1 MRSTTVGT
9 FERWGGEEWGGEC
22 TALEILTVGSDG
34 SHRHRF
40 GKSIFKL
47 YSFVASAQ
55 VEWRDLTARC
65 TYHGGSCHPSVECGF
80 GGGKSN
86 YSGNARESFALEKA
100 ASL

>member
-1 MRSTTVGT
+1 MYLLLDQVSSGCLVLIPWCSCCCFCDVFLVFGPVECRMRSTTVGT

-22 TALEILTVGSDG
+22 TALEVLTVGSDG

-55 VEWRDLTARC
+55 VE
-65 TYHGGSCHPSVECGF
+65 
-80 GGGKSN
+80 
-86 YSGNARESFALEKA
+86 
-100 ASL
+100 